1 MSQHILKKTALD
13 LGTWENEIQR
23 RLQRGKIKLLISH
36 IFFFILTVSIFLL
49 AF

>member
-1 MSQHILKKTALD
+1 MRQHILKKPSLD
-13 LGTWENEIQR
+13 LSALEDEIQR

-36 IFFFILTVSIFLL
+36 ILFFILTVSVFLF

>member
-1 MSQHILKKTALD
+1 MNTHILKKPTLE
-13 LGTWENEIQR
+13 LGSLEIEIQH

-36 IFFFILTVSIFLL
+36 IFFFILTVSVFLF